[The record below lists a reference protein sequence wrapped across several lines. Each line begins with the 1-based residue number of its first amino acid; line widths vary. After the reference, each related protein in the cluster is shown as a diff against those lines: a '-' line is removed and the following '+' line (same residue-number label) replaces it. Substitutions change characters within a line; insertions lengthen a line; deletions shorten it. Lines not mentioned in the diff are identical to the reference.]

1 MFRLIFDIGNTNLK
15 LYVFHNQKILRKQV
29 LTSDAEAISFLDN
42 IEFKSKISFCI
53 VSKVREVSEELNQYL
68 LENYSVFFL
77 NSDLILPYKIKYNT
91 PETLGQ
97 DRMASVA
104 GASVLFPGANALII
118 DAGTAITYD
127 FLFNGSIYFGGTIS
141 PGIGIRFRSL
151 NTFTGK
157 LPLLNIDMDKEL
169 LFGQTTNDAII
180 IGVQNGI
187 LHEVRGVIESYQK
200 KYKDIVV
207 ILTGGYSFFFEKL
220 LKNRIFAAPDLIAVG
235 LNKILELNVKEN

>member
-15 LYVFHNQKILRKQV
+15 LYIFHNQKILQKEV
-29 LTSDAEAISFLDN
+29 LTNDVEVISFLDKCELKN
-42 IEFKSKISFCI
+42 KISYCI
-53 VSKVREVSEELNQYL
+53 LSKVREVSEELNQYL
-68 LENYSVFFL
+68 VDNFSVFFL
-77 NSDLILPYKIKYNT
+77 NSDLVLPYKIKYKT

-97 DRMASVA
+97 DRIAAVA
-104 GASVLFPGANALII
+104 GASVLFPKSNTLII

-127 FLFNGSIYFGGTIS
+127 FLFNGTIYYGGTIS

-157 LPLLNIDMDKEL
+157 LPLMNIDMNKDI
-169 LFGQTTNDAII
+169 LFGQSTNDAII
-180 IGVQNGI
+180 GGVQNGI
-187 LHEVRGVIESYQK
+187 LHEVIGVIDSYQR

-220 LKNRIFAAPDLIAVG
+220 LKNRIFAAPDLIAIG
-235 LNKILELNVKEN
+235 LNKILEINVKKN